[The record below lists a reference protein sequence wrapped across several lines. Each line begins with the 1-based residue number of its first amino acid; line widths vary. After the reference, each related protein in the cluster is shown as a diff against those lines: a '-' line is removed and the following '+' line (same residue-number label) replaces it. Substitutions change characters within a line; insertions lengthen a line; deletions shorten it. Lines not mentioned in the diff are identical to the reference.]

1 MIVYTG
7 EISLFLK
14 ALHFS
19 AAKHRDQRRKD
30 EQASPYIN
38 HLIEVADILWE
49 TGRIR
54 DMTTIIAG
62 ILHDTLE
69 DTNTT
74 PEELDAAFGS
84 EIRSIVGELTDD
96 KSLPQDER
104 RRLQVEHAGKLSVRA
119 QYVKL
124 ADKISNI
131 GNIIDSPPGDWSSER
146 KLEYVAWGEE
156 VIDKLR
162 GSNEPLERHFD
173 ALAERARREIK
184 AGNKV

>member
-1 MIVYTG
+1 MIVYIG

-14 ALHFS
+14 ALSF
-19 AAKHRDQRRKD
+19 AAEKHRDQRRKD

-38 HLIEVADILWE
+38 HLIDVANILWE

-74 PEELDAAFGS
+74 PEELEAAFGGD
-84 EIRSIVGELTDD
+84 IRSIVGEITDD
-96 KSLPQDER
+96 KGLPQEER
-104 RRLQVEHAGKLSVRA
+104 RRLQVEHAGKLSLRA
-119 QYVKL
+119 RQVKL

-131 GNIIDSPPGDWSSER
+131 GNLIDSPPKKWSPER
-146 KLEYVAWGEE
+146 KLEYVAWGKE

-173 ALAERARREIK
+173 KLITKARREIEAEK
-184 AGNKV
+184 